1 MTLMSCQMFFFD
13 RLIYRRNQLCE
24 VSCRSLVGEWVYY
37 PVARGMSCYP
47 LESSSCIQHQIK
59 SNHQHH
65 QHHHHHHHHH
75 NNNNKNKK
83 NHKNHKHYTST
94 ATLSGGSQ
102 RSSRASKVGTGASMI
117 SRITWCHNDNTNIET
132 ERLQTTRD
140 MKSFEI
146 SH

>member
-65 QHHHHHHHHH
+65 QHHHHHHH
-75 NNNNKNKK
+75 NNNKNKK